1 MTRETTDGARP
12 KPAATG
18 YASSAEGLRVYY
30 EVYGRG
36 EPIVVMA
43 GGLMDISTM
52 AQTIG
57 PLSRS
62 RQVIG
67 IDLEGHGRTA
77 LRNTPI
83 RDLQMPRPEDYDAG
97 LPDPEAPELT
107 AVGAPIGAVIGA
119 PSAAPPD
126 EQDRSLDFGPEG

>member
-1 MTRETTDGARP
+1 MTDRALRFAAALLTSAVFLSLAALPPRP
-12 KPAATG
+12 ASSKTQEMIKPAATG
-18 YASSAEGLRVYY
+18 YAESAEGLRVYY
-30 EVYGRG
+30 EVYGQG

-77 LRNTPI
+77 LRKTA
-83 RDLQMPRPEDYDAG
+83 DEPRTQRRRRRRRS
-97 LPDPEAPELT
+97 EASQHRK
-107 AVGAPIGAVIGA
+107 G
-119 PSAAPPD
+119 
-126 EQDRSLDFGPEG
+126 